1 MKIGAISTLWSVWI
15 CGLLVGL
22 EAADPRPAPSA
33 IRLSP
38 GLAEAPLAKRWDP
51 VTSGAGAGATSGWRE
66 YVMGDPSSEEQM
78 YIEYINRARA
88 LPWEE
93 GYLLATTTDPEIQF
107 TYQFF
112 GTDLQRVVDEIAQ
125 YPPQPPLAF
134 EPRLIE
140 IARSHSE
147 YMLRNAVQEHEE
159 RDPATGAVLNTTSS
173 RLLGTGYPLIAGGE
187 SVYAYAKSPLEGHAS
202 FEVDW
207 GIGDGGV
214 QRPPGHR
221 NSNHDGAFRELGV
234 GVVRGTRS
242 RVTPPVIHVEGT
254 NVVITPAVTN
264 TVGPSLV
271 TLDFGSRADLPPLV
285 TGVVYYDFNTNGFY
299 DVDEGVPGVRV
310 EGPTSGWFAQTRSSG
325 GYAIPGVE
333 GTQTIRFLSGD
344 RELGARSVTVIVGK
358 NVKQDWV
365 LPYGGTR
372 VLGPTSASSVGLN
385 VFRVEPVLGASGYQ
399 WASMRW
405 EAFSGV
411 EGAEE
416 GGLRFQFSGLEGW
429 NPVKLGAP
437 ASGTRSFQ
445 LVHTNGLDQILEFK
459 PIVRPSVGSEIRF
472 KSFLGY
478 TTTNQIAS
486 VEVSTNGLQWT
497 ALSQERGRGIS
508 VTPTGS
514 YLARSVSLAAW
525 VGVDLRVRFRFFVEP
540 VEGARFYSQTQPSF
554 GWSLDDIQFTNS
566 QLGTEPATHVLAVGE
581 PFVFKGSTGGRYELK
596 ARPRFGDLVLPFS
609 LPLVVE
615 FSPTTGASGTVV
627 VEGLRRNESGQMVID
642 FALTSGVSREWLL
655 QGRASLSEAWQTVA
669 GAQLVDRGTGRLSWV
684 HTPPVGNFFY
694 RVMAR

>member
-1 MKIGAISTLWSVWI
+1 MKLGAISTLWSVWI
-15 CGLLVGL
+15 CVLLVGV
-22 EAADPRPAPSA
+22 EAADPQPAPSA
-33 IRLSP
+33 VRLSP
-38 GLAEAPLAKRWDP
+38 GLAEAPLAKRLDP
-51 VTSGAGAGATSGWRE
+51 VISGVGGGTISGWRE

-78 YIEYINRARA
+78 YLEYINRARA

-93 GYLLATTTDPEIQF
+93 GYLLATSTDPEIQF

-134 EPRLIE
+134 ESRLIE

-159 RDPATGAVLNTTSS
+159 RDPATGAVINTTSS
-173 RLLGTGYPLIAGGE
+173 RLLGTGYPLSAGGE

-207 GIGDGGV
+207 GYGDGGV

-242 RVTPPVIHVEGT
+242 RVIPAVTHIDGT

-271 TLDFGSRADLPPLV
+271 TLDFGSRADLQPMV

-416 GGLRFQFSGLEGW
+416 GGLRFQFSGLDGW
-429 NPVKLGAP
+429 DPVKLGAP

-459 PIVRPSVGSEIRF
+459 PIVRPSAGSEIRF

-486 VEVSTNGLQWT
+486 VEVSTNGIQWT

-615 FSPTTGASGTVV
+615 FSPTTVASGTVV
-627 VEGLRRNESGQMVID
+627 VEGIRRNESGQMVID

-655 QGRASLSEAWQTVA
+655 QGRASLSEAWQTVS

>member
-1 MKIGAISTLWSVWI
+1 MKLGVISTLWSVWI
-15 CGLLVGL
+15 CVLLVGV
-22 EAADPRPAPSA
+22 EAADPQPAPSA
-33 IRLSP
+33 VRLSP
-38 GLAEAPLAKRWDP
+38 GLAEAPLAKRLDP
-51 VTSGAGAGATSGWRE
+51 VISGVGGGTISGWRE

-78 YIEYINRARA
+78 YLEYINRARA

-93 GYLLATTTDPEIQF
+93 GYLLATSTDPEIQF

-134 EPRLIE
+134 ESRLIE

-159 RDPATGAVLNTTSS
+159 RDPATGAVINTTSS
-173 RLLGTGYPLIAGGE
+173 RLLGTGYPLSAGGE

-207 GIGDGGV
+207 GFGDGGV

-242 RVTPPVIHVEGT
+242 RVIPAVTHIDGT

-271 TLDFGSRADLPPLV
+271 TLDFGSRADLQPMV

-416 GGLRFQFSGLEGW
+416 GGLRFQFSGLDGW
-429 NPVKLGAP
+429 DPVKLGAP

-459 PIVRPSVGSEIRF
+459 PIVRPSAGSEIRF

-486 VEVSTNGLQWT
+486 VEVSTNGIQWT

-615 FSPTTGASGTVV
+615 FSPTTVASGTVV
-627 VEGLRRNESGQMVID
+627 VEGIRRNESGQMVID

-655 QGRASLSEAWQTVA
+655 QGRASLSEAWQTVS